1 VANVHLASS
10 AATLPPAGQSVAL
23 KQPCATPIDPCSVV
37 AEEAEIDLA
46 STRADSGVTELLGR
60 EDELAQLHDLIDGIG
75 QRGGALV
82 VRGDAGIGKSALLEA
97 AARRARERE
106 VTVVSATGMLSEARF
121 AFAGLHQLLLPLL
134 EARDRLPQPQRRAL
148 ETALG
153 LADGDAPDPFLV
165 GLAAL
170 GLVTEAETK
179 RPILLL
185 VEDAQWLDAPS
196 SEVLGFVARRLEHEP
211 VIVLFAVRE
220 GVPSAVDESGLAELR
235 VAGLDDGA
243 AKALLE
249 LTAPDLP
256 AHLEARILEE
266 AAGNPLALLELPV
279 AAASLDGAEPVDG
292 IPLSTRLEQAF
303 AARLADLDSDTRR
316 WLLLAAL
323 EDGEL
328 PGLTREPAWEHAVA
342 AGLGIVDHGTFRFRH
357 PLIRSAVAQA
367 ATPEQRRQA
376 HAALAQ
382 AFQNDPDRAVWHRAA
397 AAHEPE
403 EEIALALDAAAERA
417 RLRGSRDVA
426 QAALEQAAELSG
438 DPSGQALRLFRA
450 GELAFELGR
459 PTDSKRLL
467 TAAQHLGLPSQQ
479 SALASFDVES
489 LEPTWSGAATVRSFA
504 RIAQELAEAGHD
516 DQALQTLGAIALR
529 AHWENLD
536 PETRR
541 HVAQI
546 VEQLAG
552 SPDDPVRLST
562 LALFDPVGHGAEILR
577 RVRRTAPLDVP
588 EPEAQF
594 EVAKAAAAIW
604 APNLALPFLRAAS
617 TGYRTDGRLA
627 PLAQTLVYEA
637 WAEVREGSARVA
649 ITAAAEAVQ
658 LAQETRQVRFGI
670 VGQLAQAVA
679 AVELGADEDAER
691 LIGTAEAMLLPL
703 GANPLLSQVTLA
715 RGRQALAH
723 ERYADA
729 YAELLRIFDPN
740 DAGYQRFVG
749 GWVLADLADAT
760 LHGDGD
766 RAVVAGLLGE
776 WEAIATATG
785 APRLDVQLRYA
796 KAILSED
803 ADAEPFYESAINTG
817 ADGWPFSAARAQ
829 LAYGA
834 WLRRKHRMI
843 DSRAP
848 LREAAQSFEALG
860 LLRYA
865 ERARRELRA
874 SGEAPRR
881 RVPEAWAQLTP
892 QELQIS
898 QLAAEGLSNREIGE
912 RLYLSHRTVG
922 SHLYRLFPKLGVTS
936 RAQLRDALGPQLQSS
951 DRSDGT

>member
-1 VANVHLASS
+1 V
-10 AATLPPAGQSVAL
+10 LPF
-23 KQPCATPIDPCSVV
+23 
-37 AEEAEIDLA
+37 
-46 STRADSGVTELLGR
+46 
-60 EDELAQLHDLIDGIG
+60 
-75 QRGGALV
+75 
-82 VRGDAGIGKSALLEA
+82 LE
-97 AARRARERE
+97 
-106 VTVVSATGMLSEARF
+106 T
-121 AFAGLHQLLLPLL
+121 
-134 EARDRLPQPQRRAL
+134 RDRLPQPQRRAL
-148 ETALG
+148 ETAVG
-153 LADGDAPDPFLV
+153 LADGEAPDPFLV
-165 GLAAL
+165 GLATL
-170 GLVTEAETK
+170 GLVTEADVK
-179 RPILLL
+179 RPLLFL
-185 VEDAQWLDAPS
+185 VEDVEWLDVPS
-196 SEVLGFVARRLEHEP
+196 CEVLAFVARRLEHEP
-211 VIVLFAVRE
+211 VIALLAVRE
-220 GVPSAVDESGLAELR
+220 GVASVFDESGLPELHLG
-235 VAGLDDGA
+235 GLGDEPS
-243 AKALLE
+243 KALLE
-249 LTAPDLP
+249 RAAPTLP
-256 AHLEARILEE
+256 SDLEARILEE
-266 AAGNPLALLELPV
+266 AAGNPLALLELP
-279 AAASLDGAEPVDG
+279 AAAGSLDGADPAG
-292 IPLSTRLEQAF
+292 ALALSARLDAAF
-303 AARLADLDSDTRR
+303 AARFDGLDSGTRR
-316 WLLLAAL
+316 LLLLAAL
-323 EDGEL
+323 EDGKL
-328 PGLTREPAWEHAVA
+328 PGLSREPDWGPAVA
-342 AGLGIVDHGTFRFRH
+342 AGLGIVDGGTFRFRH

-367 ATPEQRRQA
+367 ATPEQRRDA
-376 HAALAQ
+376 HAALAE
-382 AFQNDPDRAVWHRAA
+382 ALEPEPDRAVWHRAA
-397 AAHEPE
+397 AAGAGPDEQV
-403 EEIALALDAAAERA
+403 AQALDAAAERA

-426 QAALEQAAELSG
+426 LAALERAAELSG
-438 DPSGQALRLFRA
+438 DPSARAMRLFHA

-459 PTDSKRLL
+459 PTDSARLL
-467 TAAQHLGLPSQQ
+467 TAAQHLGLPPQQ
-479 SALASFDVES
+479 RALASFDVES
-489 LEPTWSGAATVRSFA
+489 LEPTWSGPATVRSFA

-552 SPDDPVRLST
+552 PPDDPVRLST

-617 TGYRTDGRLA
+617 TGFRADGRLA

-670 VGQLAQAVA
+670 VGQLVQAVA

-703 GANPLLSQVTLA
+703 GANPLLSQVRLA

-723 ERYADA
+723 ERFAEAYAD
-729 YAELLRIFDPN
+729 LLRIFDPN

-749 GWVLADLADAT
+749 GWVLADFADAA
-760 LHGDGD
+760 LHGGGD
-766 RAVVAGLLGE
+766 REVVDGLLGE
-776 WEAIATATG
+776 WQSIATATG

-796 KAILSED
+796 KAILADD
-803 ADAEPFYESAINTG
+803 ADAEPLYESAIHTG
-817 ADGWPFSAARAQ
+817 ADGWSFYAARAQ

-834 WLRRKHRMI
+834 WLRRQHRMI

-892 QELQIS
+892 QELQIA
-898 QLAAEGLSNREIGE
+898 QLAAGGLSNREIGE

-936 RAQLRDALGPQLQSS
+936 RTQLRDALGSASPQLQSS
-951 DRSDGT
+951 DLVDGR